1 MEGGVK
7 EFLESSTI
15 HGIVYISSTR
25 RVVRLLWILVIV
37 TGFTGAGLLIH
48 QSFSSWANSPV
59 STTIETLPITDID
72 FPNVTVCPP
81 RNSFTSLN
89 PDLAMSGELELDEKQ
104 RKELAEYVS
113 EAAFVSNYN
122 ANFLKFIAYKKERYI
137 NWYLGISKL
146 TLPYEENIFKKYDLE
161 TSDLT
166 GTISTPYFKEEFDE
180 NKFELVTD
188 LLYSIYVP
196 DNLTEGTQLVVN
208 VEYDFEINNYGHTRE
223 G

>member
-1 MEGGVK
+1 MKTVK

-15 HGIVYISSTR
+15 HGLVYISTNRSF
-25 RVVRLLWILVIV
+25 VRLFWIFVVII
-37 TGFTGAGLLIH
+37 GFSGAGYLIQ
-48 QSFSSWANSPV
+48 QSFSSWATSPV
-59 STTIETLPITDID
+59 ATTIETLPMPDLHL
-72 FPNVTVCPP
+72 PNVTVCPP

-89 PDLAMSGELELDEKQ
+89 PDLVMSGELELDEKQ

-146 TLPYEENIFKKYDLE
+146 TLPYEEEIFKKYDLE
-161 TSDLT
+161 TSDRT

-180 NKFELVTD
+180 NKFELVTE
-188 LLYSIYVP
+188 LLYTIYVP
-196 DNLTEGTQLVVN
+196 DNLTEGTQLVVH
-208 VEYDFEINNYGHTRE
+208 VEYDLEINNYAHIRDG
-223 G
+223 